1 MGIKVCLV
9 WVLGAIQVKGVNPDK
24 RAIFLVQY
32 IFVQERLPLEE
43 WATES
48 NDELGEDGVDLSV
61 GIWVD

>member
-1 MGIKVCLV
+1 VGFEVCLV
-9 WVLGAIQVKGVNPDK
+9 WVLGAIQVTGVNPDK
-24 RAIFLVQY
+24 RAILLVLYILVQK
-32 IFVQERLPLEE
+32 RLPLEE